1 MRRFF
6 ALIHPSAPFYLFY
19 FIVFVLWKMFSLA
32 AVSAVNG
39 GGDGMGDPLEPC
51 AKVMAEH
58 TACFQE
64 WLPRFVHGEVR
75 ESGCTA
81 EYEAQ
86 QACVLEQLRA
96 VGLGRLVTE
105 WRPLQL
111 DRD

>member
-1 MRRFF
+1 M
-6 ALIHPSAPFYLFY
+6 
-19 FIVFVLWKMFSLA
+19 
-32 AVSAVNG
+32 
-39 GGDGMGDPLEPC
+39 EPC

-111 DRD
+111 DGDEPNEGGSSQAEERIQTR